1 MFSVH
6 MSDMYVC
13 MHVCIYA
20 CMHVCTKSTLKT
32 TTNSMCVC
40 ARLAVKANSDSETN
54 KQNN

>member
-32 TTNSMCVC
+32 KQIPCVSVH
-40 ARLAVKANSDSETN
+40 AWRFKANSDSETN